1 MGFIFRKSI
10 KIANG
15 VKLNVSKSGVSLSLG
30 KKGMHYTINSK
41 GKSTASVGLT
51 GTGLSYRKSFDTFGA
66 LGKLFKTGE
75 DKEDEKSVKTTK
87 QVETA
92 ASKKNGD
99 SLTKNETSG
108 NAQLNSLEAQSKQAS
123 QSNVIASSDEASK
136 YDDYVE
142 YITRIKSFHKDCPK
156 QIDWNALAN
165 ASVPADASDS
175 DKLSW
180 ENNIAL
186 AKEILN
192 KDVDAYL
199 KVINDYSSMHDIAA
213 FGSEFEFGSD
223 DGNTL
228 TSHFLVKI
236 KDVVPTVG
244 FKKSES
250 GKVSDFEL
258 KGSAYNDLAQDY
270 VCSCAIR
277 IAREVFALL
286 PIDFLIVN
294 AEDEVFDSSTGNN
307 RDAVIMSV
315 LFIRDGFDN
324 INFDMIDPSDF
335 VARFKTNM
343 NFTKTNGFKEVEEIE
358 MPKINN

>member
-1 MGFIFRKSI
+1 MGLVFRKSI

-15 VKLNVSKSGVSLSLG
+15 LKLNVSKSGVSLTAG

-41 GKSTASVGLT
+41 GKSTASVGLP
-51 GTGLSYRKSFDTFGA
+51 GTGLSYRKSFDTFGG
-66 LGKLFKTGE
+66 LSKLFGGS
-75 DKEDEKSVKTTK
+75 DSKEEKKTTTK
-87 QVETA
+87 TKKETLT
-92 ASKKNGD
+92 KNGD
-99 SLTKNETSG
+99 SLTKNNVVE
-108 NAQLNSLEAQSKQAS
+108 
-123 QSNVIASSDEASK
+123 NVIENSEDVSK
-136 YDDYVE
+136 YNDYLE
-142 YITRIKSFHKDCPK
+142 YIDKIKSFHKDCPK
-156 QIDWNALAN
+156 QIDWDSLAN
-165 ASVPADASDS
+165 ANVPSNASQADA
-175 DKLSW
+175 LVW
-180 ENNIAL
+180 QENISL
-186 AKEILN
+186 AKEVLN

-199 KVINDYSSMHDIAA
+199 KVINEYSSMHDIAA

-228 TSHFLVKI
+228 TANFLVNI

-244 FKKSES
+244 FKQSES

-294 AEDEVFDSSTGNN
+294 AEDKIFDSSTGNQ
-307 RDAVIMSV
+307 RDATIMST
-315 LFIRDGFDN
+315 LFIRDGFSN

-335 VARFKTNM
+335 VARFKSNLS
-343 NFTKTNGFKEVEEIE
+343 FTKTNGFKEVKELT

>member
-1 MGFIFRKSI
+1 MGLVFRKSI

-15 VKLNVSKSGVSLSLG
+15 LKLNVSKSGVSLTAG

-41 GKSTASVGLT
+41 GKSTASVGLP
-51 GTGLSYRKSFDTFGA
+51 GTGLSYRKSFDTFGG
-66 LGKLFKTGE
+66 LSKLFGGS
-75 DKEDEKSVKTTK
+75 DSKEEKKTTTK
-87 QVETA
+87 TKKETLT
-92 ASKKNGD
+92 KNGD
-99 SLTKNETSG
+99 SLTKNNVVE
-108 NAQLNSLEAQSKQAS
+108 NVNENSED
-123 QSNVIASSDEASK
+123 VSK
-136 YDDYVE
+136 YNDYLE
-142 YITRIKSFHKDCPK
+142 YIDKIKSFHKDCPK
-156 QIDWNALAN
+156 QIDWDSLAN
-165 ASVPADASDS
+165 ANVPSNASQADV
-175 DKLSW
+175 LVW
-180 ENNIAL
+180 QENISL
-186 AKEILN
+186 AKEVLN

-199 KVINDYSSMHDIAA
+199 KVINEYSSMHDIAA

-228 TSHFLVKI
+228 TANFLVNI

-244 FKKSES
+244 FKQSES

-294 AEDEVFDSSTGNN
+294 AEDKIFDSSTGNQ
-307 RDAVIMSV
+307 RDATIMST
-315 LFIRDGFDN
+315 LFIRDGFSN

-335 VARFKTNM
+335 VARFKSNLS
-343 NFTKTNGFKEVEEIE
+343 FTKTNGFKEVKELT

>member
-1 MGFIFRKSI
+1 MGLVFRKSI

-15 VKLNVSKSGVSLSLG
+15 LKLNVSKSGVSLTAG

-41 GKSTASVGLT
+41 GKSTASVGLP
-51 GTGLSYRKSFDTFGA
+51 GTGLSYRKSFDTFGG
-66 LGKLFKTGE
+66 LSKLFGGS
-75 DKEDEKSVKTTK
+75 DSKEEKKTTTK
-87 QVETA
+87 TKKEALT
-92 ASKKNGD
+92 KNGD
-99 SLTKNETSG
+99 SLTKNNVVE
-108 NAQLNSLEAQSKQAS
+108 NVNENSED
-123 QSNVIASSDEASK
+123 VSK
-136 YDDYVE
+136 YNDYLE
-142 YITRIKSFHKDCPK
+142 YIDKIKSFHKDCPK
-156 QIDWNALAN
+156 QIDWDSLAN
-165 ASVPADASDS
+165 ANVPSNASQADV
-175 DKLSW
+175 LVW
-180 ENNIAL
+180 QENISL
-186 AKEILN
+186 AKEVLN

-199 KVINDYSSMHDIAA
+199 KVINEYSSMHDIAA

-228 TSHFLVKI
+228 TANFLVNI

-244 FKKSES
+244 FKQSES

-294 AEDEVFDSSTGNN
+294 AEDKIFDSSTGNQ
-307 RDAVIMSV
+307 RDATIMST
-315 LFIRDGFDN
+315 LFIRDGFSN

-335 VARFKTNM
+335 VARFKSNLS
-343 NFTKTNGFKEVEEIE
+343 FTKTNGFKEVKELT